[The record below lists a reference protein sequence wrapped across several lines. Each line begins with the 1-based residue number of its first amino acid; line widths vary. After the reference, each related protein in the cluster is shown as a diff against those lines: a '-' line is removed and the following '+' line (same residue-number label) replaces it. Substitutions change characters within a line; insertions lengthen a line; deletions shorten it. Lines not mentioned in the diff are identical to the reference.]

1 MRTKGALDCSPHRV
15 LSYAA
20 LKASL
25 VGQGI
30 VSAGG
35 LDAALAELVALGYLY
50 EPLQGWFAFAV
61 SDEELE
67 TAIAAEPVAEV
78 AA

>member
-1 MRTKGALDCSPHRV
+1 VRGAFDYPPPRV
-15 LSYAA
+15 LSYEA
-20 LKASL
+20 LVSSL

-35 LDAALAELVALGYLY
+35 LDGALAELIALGYLY
-50 EPLQGWFAFAV
+50 EPLPGWFAFAV

-67 TAIAAEPVAEV
+67 AALRAEPVAEV